1 MRDWAVEDNVAAFS
15 MVFIA
20 FLCCTSSGR
29 LAEASTTSNSTNLM
43 SYCLAEKVD
52 ECPLNQGC

>member
-15 MVFIA
+15 MVFRA
-20 FLCCTSSGR
+20 FPWFLELSFAVRLQGR

-43 SYCLAEKVD
+43 SYC
-52 ECPLNQGC
+52 